1 MAPFTP
7 RVKAGARRQ
16 ASNYHPDAEPER
28 TFRQRSRGLSRAR
41 STGHSSGSLACQL
54 LLLEKK
60 ATGLVSGG
68 TSKFRRNVLRSR
80 RFSPLWRPPSGCEHR
95 GPRGEASALAV
106 VSVARRA
113 RHDSPAG
120 GHPPSL
126 VGAAPAQSAG
136 ICDQTG
142 PARPP
147 WSRGHFCSGS
157 SIGIVHI

>member
-80 RFSPLWRPPSGCEHR
+80 RFSPLWRPQSGCDHR

-106 VSVARRA
+106 VSVANCISEA
-113 RHDSPAG
+113 R
-120 GHPPSL
+120 
-126 VGAAPAQSAG
+126 VSAG
-136 ICDQTG
+136 PGTLARQSMLSAVG
-142 PARPP
+142 PQRWLSA
-147 WSRGHFCSGS
+147 
-157 SIGIVHI
+157 VA